1 MKEKTLTLEDI
12 IKAQNKIKNYIID
25 TPLTESVYL
34 SDDKQKVYFKLESSQ
49 EIKAFKIRGAFNKIL
64 NLDENDKKRGL
75 AAISSGNHGVSISY
89 VAKKLNLKAPTI
101 IVPKNVSPAKVE
113 KIKYYGAKVVMLGE
127 NYDQAHKLGADYIK
141 ENNLL
146 EIDSW
151 YNDAE
156 VYAGQGTIFL
166 EIYEKLKDVDT
177 LLVPIG
183 GGGLLTGVM
192 VCAKTLNPNIKVYG
206 VQTASCPA
214 MKASLRDN
222 ICYDEYETEDSIC
235 ESLTGG
241 VGILAFNYC
250 KKLLDDV
257 LIVSEEEIKYATAY
271 MGLKE
276 QIIIEPSSA
285 TVIAAYTKYKEL
297 MGNKNVLI
305 ISGANPNPQLIL
317 DIFNEY
323 KENFL

>member
-12 IKAQNKIKNYIID
+12 IKAQQRIKDYIVN

-34 SDDKQKVYFKLESSQ
+34 SDDKKKVYFKLESSQ
-49 EIKAFKIRGAFNKIL
+49 EVKAFKIRGAFNKIL
-64 NLDENDKKRGL
+64 NLNEDDKKRGL

-89 VAKKLNLKAPTI
+89 VAHKLKLSPPTI

-113 KIKYYGAKVVMLGE
+113 KIKYYGAKVLLLGE
-127 NYDQAHKLGADYIK
+127 NYDEAHTLGEKYIK
-141 ENNLL
+141 EHNLL

-151 YNDAE
+151 YNDEE

-177 LLVPIG
+177 ILIPIG
-183 GGGLLTGVM
+183 GGGLLTGIM

-206 VQTASCPA
+206 VQTESCPA
-214 MKASLRDN
+214 MLMSLKND
-222 ICYDEYETEDSIC
+222 ICYDKYETKESVC
-235 ESLTGG
+235 ESLIGG
-241 VGILAFNYC
+241 VGILAFNYA
-250 KKLLDDV
+250 KKLIDDV
-257 LIVSEEEIKYATAY
+257 LLVSEEEIKLATAY

-276 QIIIEPSSA
+276 QIIVEPSSA
-285 TVIAAYTKYKEL
+285 TVVAAYQKYKNF
-297 MGNKNVLI
+297 MGNKTVLV

-323 KENFL
+323 KESFL